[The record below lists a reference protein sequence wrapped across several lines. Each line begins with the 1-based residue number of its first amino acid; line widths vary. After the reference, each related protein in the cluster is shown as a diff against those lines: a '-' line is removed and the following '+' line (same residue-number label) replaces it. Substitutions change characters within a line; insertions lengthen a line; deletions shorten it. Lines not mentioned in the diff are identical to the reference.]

1 MHEKLNKTTWQQ
13 HLHFTFVDNMFHHS
27 KYTHLILV
35 FDFILTRI
43 ISEGLNFNRFY
54 VFNTKEF
61 ALVPDCYISEVA
73 SFANISQSDS
83 VLVQFLSLLNQN
95 LVFENEYGISVGE
108 RRFGASC
115 NTKQR
120 QVMTTTGVKGASL
133 SELQL
138 IRRSLLSGTIA
149 FLWVIKSKSWLNWS
163 VR

>member
-1 MHEKLNKTTWQQ
+1 MCFSSSSVLFSEIWIGVETLELNQPKVTAEANAWETQQNNMTT
-13 HLHFTFVDNMFHHS
+13 TFGDNMLYHS
-27 KYTHLILV
+27 KYTHLVFV
-35 FDFILTRI
+35 FDFIFTRI
-43 ISEGLNFNRFY
+43 ISEWLNFNRFY

-83 VLVQFLSLLNQN
+83 VMVQFLSLLNQN

-108 RRFGASC
+108 RRFGTSC

-133 SELQL
+133 SEL
-138 IRRSLLSGTIA
+138 
-149 FLWVIKSKSWLNWS
+149 
-163 VR
+163 

>member
-1 MHEKLNKTTWQQ
+1 VIIC
-13 HLHFTFVDNMFHHS
+13 FTILI
-27 KYTHLILV
+27 YTHLFFV
-35 FDFILTRI
+35 FDFIFTRI
-43 ISEGLNFNRFY
+43 LSEWLNFNRFY

-83 VLVQFLSLLNQN
+83 VTVQFLSLLNQN

-108 RRFGASC
+108 RRFGTSC

-149 FLWVIKSKSWLNWS
+149 FL
-163 VR
+163 

>member
-1 MHEKLNKTTWQQ
+1 MCFSSSSVLFSEIWIGVETLELNQPKVKAEANAWETQQNNMTT
-13 HLHFTFVDNMFHHS
+13 TFGDNILYHS
-27 KYTHLILV
+27 KYTHLVFV
-35 FDFILTRI
+35 FDFIFTRI
-43 ISEGLNFNRFY
+43 ISEWLNFNRFY

-83 VLVQFLSLLNQN
+83 VMVQFLSLLNQN

-108 RRFGASC
+108 RRFGTSC

-133 SELQL
+133 SEL
-138 IRRSLLSGTIA
+138 
-149 FLWVIKSKSWLNWS
+149 
-163 VR
+163 